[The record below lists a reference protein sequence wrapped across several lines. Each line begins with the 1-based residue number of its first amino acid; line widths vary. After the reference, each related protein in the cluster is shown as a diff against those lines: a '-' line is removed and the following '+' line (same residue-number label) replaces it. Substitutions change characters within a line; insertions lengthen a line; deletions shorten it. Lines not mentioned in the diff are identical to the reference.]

1 MLVDQGY
8 NCTNMRRYCTFML
21 VKGNI
26 IHSANEKNNIY
37 VYIIK
42 AIMLQTACLTVRRNN
57 ELYQL

>member
-26 IHSANEKNNIY
+26 IHSANEK
-37 VYIIK
+37 K
-42 AIMLQTACLTVRRNN
+42 
-57 ELYQL
+57 